1 MLRWVEGFEEFAA
14 AAGNAPTGLSTKYTV
29 VNGTGSTLETGR
41 TQGLGL
47 RIWNNSANPTIQTP
61 SFGNQSTLIIGIG
74 FQVGITMLGGRIFEI
89 LDGAT
94 VQCAV
99 YYNTSG
105 NVEFRRGTTLL
116 ETSTDVVFALSTF
129 CYLELKVVIG
139 NTGSYEIKVNSTNVL
154 SNGSIDTQASANAY
168 AQTIKL
174 WGSTAGDPTRGLTF
188 DDWYVADGQAGD
200 VTDFLG
206 SHRALTFYPNGEGD
220 LIEWTPSTGT
230 DNSALVD
237 ETPHNS
243 DTDYVESGTTGQ
255 QDLYTFENGTLVQ
268 IAGLQV
274 NAVCRETD
282 ATPFSIKLV
291 AKSGA
296 TTDEGSGV
304 AIGTTSFVTRSRVL
318 EQDPNTVTAWTDAGY
333 DAAQFGIEI
342 V

>member
-1 MLRWVEGFEEFAA
+1 
-14 AAGNAPTGLSTKYTV
+14 
-29 VNGTGSTLETGR
+29 
-41 TQGLGL
+41 
-47 RIWNNSANPTIQTP
+47 
-61 SFGNQSTLIIGIG
+61 
-74 FQVGITMLGGRIFEI
+74 
-89 LDGAT
+89 

-116 ETSTDVVFALSTF
+116 ETSADVVFATSQF
-129 CYLELKVVIG
+129 CYLELKVTIG
-139 NTGSYEIKVNSTNVL
+139 NAGSYDIHVNGTSVL
-154 SNGSIDTQASANAY
+154 SNGSIDCQASANAY
-168 AQTIKL
+168 AQTVKL
-174 WGSTAGDPTRGLTF
+174 WGTAAGANTRGLTY
-188 DDWYVADGQAGD
+188 DDWYIADDQAGD

-237 ETPHNS
+237 EVPHNT
-243 DTDYVESGTTGQ
+243 DTDYVESSTTGQ
-255 QDLYTFENGTLVQ
+255 QDLYTFQNGVLVQ

-296 TTDEGSGV
+296 TTDEGSAV
-304 AIGTTSFVTRSRVL
+304 AIGNTSYVTRSRVL
-318 EQDPNTVTAWTDAGY
+318 EQDPDTSAPWDDAGY